1 MQERHNSYTITVR
14 SFLTGRCIDYISDTE
29 INFQIV
35 EDSGTGTVTR
45 KTADC
50 VLLNLPLI
58 GFNFKGND
66 FTRAYVRTS
75 IQFYLFLIWAQ
86 NLPRSLA

>member
-1 MQERHNSYTITVR
+1 MQYNPYAITVR
-14 SFLTGRCIDYISDTE
+14 SFVTDRLIDYTSDTE

-35 EDSGTGTVTR
+35 EDSGTGLETVTR

-50 VLLNLPLI
+50 VLLNLPSI
-58 GFNFKGND
+58 GFNFKGKD

-75 IQFYLFLIWAQ
+75 IQFYLFLIWEQ
-86 NLPRSLA
+86 IL

>member
-1 MQERHNSYTITVR
+1 MQYNPYAITVR
-14 SFLTGRCIDYISDTE
+14 SFVTDRLIDYTNDTE

-35 EDSGTGTVTR
+35 EGSGTGTGIGTVTR

-50 VLLNLPLI
+50 VLLNLPSI
-58 GFNFKGND
+58 GFNFKGKD

-75 IQFYLFLIWAQ
+75 IQFYLFLIWEQ
-86 NLPRSLA
+86 IL